1 MSLLNPPDW
10 ASRHNYFWHSNP
22 RSKPRDKTFYDKV
35 YCRPLLERAWT
46 AFRDK
51 ESDAQIKSSAWE
63 TIQLFDSK
71 HNGQDNVNMLS
82 GRLVQQAADLV
93 LIDGKD
99 PSSSIN
105 ETLIHFN
112 AYKPRVWDDEVDLKK
127 HEYFKDEFEKVT
139 EHAIAGLREA
149 MHQENRIIGEIELI
163 KELPGVELPHNTRPD
178 YARRGDLKTKW
189 PKLSKVSKSGFASSS
204 VSGTLSSNDFNDSA
218 LYQVAGFW
226 ALNGHLPPFI
236 VYANSKDYKVF
247 TPENTPELR
256 DEYLEEIVQDI
267 IRYHRTTER
276 MLKSSETMDELLEYV
291 NPNFKSF
298 YWNEPPAFLSR
309 AKEIWKVK

>member
-1 MSLLNPPDW
+1 
-10 ASRHNYFWHSNP
+10 
-22 RSKPRDKTFYDKV
+22 
-35 YCRPLLERAWT
+35 
-46 AFRDK
+46 
-51 ESDAQIKSSAWE
+51 
-63 TIQLFDSK
+63 
-71 HNGQDNVNMLS
+71 
-82 GRLVQQAADLV
+82 
-93 LIDGKD
+93 
-99 PSSSIN
+99 
-105 ETLIHFN
+105 
-112 AYKPRVWDDEVDLKK
+112 
-127 HEYFKDEFEKVT
+127 
-139 EHAIAGLREA
+139 
-149 MHQENRIIGEIELI
+149 
-163 KELPGVELPHNTRPD
+163 
-178 YARRGDLKTKW
+178 
-189 PKLSKVSKSGFASSS
+189 